1 MTVLKFEKR
10 TYDAWLA
17 SAKLPYDSLIPLLHE
32 LEGSS
37 GVYDALIHD
46 AGNPLFHL
54 IPEKHLERLSGNADD
69 VHLSSFQFLL
79 HKHKINSL
87 TIEEE
92 KYPHCLREIPDPP
105 GILFYQGN
113 PGCMGRNKTAA
124 MIGSRNAS
132 YAGMRAAR
140 KIASELSRSGV
151 TIVSGLALGIDAE
164 SHRGCLEGGSPTI
177 AVMGCGLDRT
187 YPAQNNELKNT
198 VINQGGLIL
207 SEYAPG
213 EIPLG
218 FHFPYRNRIIS
229 GLSGI
234 VILMEARIRS
244 GSLTTVGH
252 ALKQGK
258 EVYAYP
264 GDPISPMSE
273 GNRLLLREG
282 AHYFTEAREILEDM
296 NWLDNLPYI
305 MQNSECSAKTVPEN
319 ACERSVF
326 QALEKGEL
334 GFDELQQITGATP
347 QELMS
352 TLTVL
357 QIRKIVTPLPGKKYR
372 LRS

>member
-10 TYDAWLA
+10 TYDSWLA
-17 SAKLPYDSLIPLLHE
+17 SANLPYDSLIPLLHGMN
-32 LEGSS
+32 GSS
-37 GVYDALIHD
+37 GVHKALIHD
-46 AGNPLFHL
+46 AENPLFHL
-54 IPEKHLERLSGNADD
+54 VPEKHLERMHKSADD
-69 VHLSSFQFLL
+69 SQLSFIQLLL
-79 HKHKINSL
+79 HKHEINSM
-87 TIEEE
+87 TIEENN
-92 KYPHCLREIPDPP
+92 YPHCLREIPDPP
-105 GILFYQGN
+105 GILFYQGD
-113 PGCMGRNKTAA
+113 PGCMRREKTAA
-124 MIGSRNAS
+124 MIGSRNAT
-132 YAGMRAAR
+132 YAGLRAAR
-140 KIASELSRSGV
+140 KIATELSRNGV
-151 TIVSGLALGIDAE
+151 TVVSGLALGIDAE

-187 YPAQNNELKNT
+187 YPVQNSALRDKILEK
-198 VINQGGLIL
+198 GGLIL

-218 FHFPYRNRIIS
+218 YHFPYRNRIIS
-229 GLSGI
+229 GLSST
-234 VILMEARIRS
+234 VILMEARIQS

-264 GDPISPMSE
+264 GDPVSPMSE

-305 MQNSECSAKTVPEN
+305 MQNSGCSAKTVPEN
-319 ACERSVF
+319 ACEKAVF

-334 GFDELQQITGATP
+334 GFDELQQITGAAP
-347 QELMS
+347 QDLMS

-357 QIRKIVTPLPGKKYR
+357 QIRKMIDPLPGKKYR

>member
-1 MTVLKFEKR
+1 MTALKFEKR

-17 SAKLPYDSLIPLLHE
+17 SAGLPYDSLIPLLHE
-32 LEGSS
+32 MNGSFE
-37 GVYDALIHD
+37 VHEALVHD

-54 IPEKHLERLSGNADD
+54 VPEKYLERMTGNRDD
-69 VHLSSFQFLL
+69 GHLASFQLL
-79 HKHKINSL
+79 LQKHDIDSM

-92 KYPHCLREIPDPP
+92 NYPHCLREIPDPP
-105 GILFYQGN
+105 GILFFQGN
-113 PGCMGRNKTAA
+113 PECMGREKTAA
-124 MIGSRNAS
+124 LIGSRNAT
-132 YAGMRAAR
+132 YAGLRSAR
-140 KIASELSRSGV
+140 KIAAELSRNGV
-151 TIVSGLALGIDAE
+151 TVVSGLALGIDAE

-187 YPAQNNELKNT
+187 YPVQNSALRDKILEK
-198 VINQGGLIL
+198 GGLIL

-218 FHFPYRNRIIS
+218 YHFPYRNRIIS
-229 GLSGI
+229 GLSST

-264 GDPISPMSE
+264 GDPVSPMSE

-305 MQNSECSAKTVPEN
+305 MQNSGCSAKTVPEN
-319 ACERSVF
+319 ACEKAVF

-334 GFDELQQITGATP
+334 GFDELQQITGAAP
-347 QELMS
+347 QDLMS

-357 QIRKIVTPLPGKKYR
+357 QIRKMIDPLPGKKYR